1 MQIEIIHCTGTQDTV
16 SRESFTD
23 AVHERATRR
32 TEAVRHSLAG
42 GNSFRL
48 FELCKDFFASYVFEV
63 RVCDNEIGGEHRRGD
78 FAAVCTMTNE
88 RVD

>member
-1 MQIEIIHCTGTQDTV
+1 M

-32 TEAVRHSLAG
+32 TERVRHSLAR
-42 GNSFRL
+42 GNSFPL
-48 FELCKDFFASYVFEV
+48 FERCKGFFASYMSEV

-78 FAAVCTMTNE
+78 FATVCAMTNE